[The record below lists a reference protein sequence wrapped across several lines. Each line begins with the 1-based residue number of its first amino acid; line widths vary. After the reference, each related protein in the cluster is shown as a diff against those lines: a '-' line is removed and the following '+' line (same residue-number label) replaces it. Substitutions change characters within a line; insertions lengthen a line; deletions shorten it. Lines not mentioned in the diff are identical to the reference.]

1 MKHLTRLIAA
11 LAITAWAI
19 PAPAQDAQ
27 RTYDR
32 VDFNVTAER
41 EVENDVLVAIVY
53 SEAED
58 NDQADAAD
66 EVNAN
71 IRWAADRARRASD
84 VELQTLQYTTRPVY
98 APNSRRIVGW
108 IARQSLRLESR
119 APAAL
124 STLLGDLQAR
134 VALQSLNYDLSKAA
148 RDTAEDELIREALSR
163 FNRRAALIAD
173 EMDRSGYRLVNV
185 NVNTGGPIAF
195 ARAQRAEFQVADVA
209 APEIAAGTQTLSVT
223 ANGAIELAPAA
234 RE

>member
-1 MKHLTRLIAA
+1 MKRLTALIPAVA
-11 LAITAWAI
+11 MAAWAST
-19 PAPAQDAQ
+19 APAQEAQ

-32 VDFNVTAER
+32 VDFSVTAER

-53 SEAED
+53 AEAEA

-71 IRWAADRARRASD
+71 IRWAAERARRASD
-84 VELQTLQYTTRPVY
+84 VELQTQQYTTRPVY

-119 APAAL
+119 APEAL
-124 STLLGDLQAR
+124 STLLGELQAR

-163 FNRRAALIAD
+163 FNRRAELIAD
-173 EMDRSGYRLVNV
+173 EMGRSGFRLVNV
-185 NVNTGGPIAF
+185 NVNAGGPIAF
-195 ARAQRAEFQVADVA
+195 ARAQREFQAADVA
-209 APEIAAGTQTLSVT
+209 APEIVAGTQTLSVT
-223 ANGAIELAPAA
+223 ANGAIELDQAA
-234 RE
+234 SD